1 MRVLSWN
8 TADHFDRKAGRLLA
22 LNADIMVLPEVR
34 RQHADALGER
44 YATHWFGDVGKRG
57 LLVAAQK
64 PLTLNVVKEAE
75 KRHAAL
81 ISVANGRQFL
91 QLVPIWAMPSG
102 GSYVR
107 PLCSALDELLPLIEP
122 EGRVLV
128 AGDFNASQVFDKG
141 RGVTNHFSAVS
152 SRLERF
158 NLQSIW
164 HERTGESFGQETRAT
179 YFHQWRADQAF
190 HIDYAFACTRLR
202 QEATGLEIGAISD
215 WLKGGSDHMPLI
227 MDFRLG

>member
-8 TADHFDRKAGRLLA
+8 TADHFHRKAGRVLA
-22 LNADIMVLPEVR
+22 LNADILVLPEVR
-34 RQHADALGER
+34 RQHADVLGER
-44 YATHWFGDVGKRG
+44 YETLWFGVDGERG
-57 LLVAAQK
+57 LLVAVEK
-64 PLTLNVVKEAE
+64 PLTLKVVKEAE

-81 ISVANGRQFL
+81 ISVAFGAQSL
-91 QLVPIWAMPSG
+91 QLVPVWTMPSG

-122 EGRVLV
+122 ERRVLL

-141 RGVTNHFSAVS
+141 RAVTNHFSAVS
-152 SRLERF
+152 DRLERF
-158 NLQSIW
+158 DLQSVW
-164 HERTGESFGQETRAT
+164 HERTGEAFGRETRPT
-179 YFHQWRADQAF
+179 YFHQWRADQPF

-202 QEATGLEIGAISD
+202 QEATRVEIGSIAD
-215 WLKGGSDHMPLI
+215 WLEGGSDHMPLI